1 MQLQKEN
8 YMSHERIFELEKCH
22 NLVDEFCFTSSEMKS
37 YKTTLELSGMLNITN
52 FFNRAITQCLINE
65 SVRIFCKKLK
75 RKDFLSEHTLTPRH
89 MSTVSEEDIAK
100 NSQLIKNFYYSRN
113 LISLLSELAGEKLD
127 YLPWTGERFV
137 LNGLIN
143 NQDTHGWHWDDYA
156 YALVFIVNCPP
167 KGAGG
172 EVECIPHTK
181 WIKPNPDIQHIIA
194 THPIHS
200 YYFEPGSFYLM
211 KSDTTLH
218 RVTQIS
224 SPYRRLSIAMSY
236 CNQTDL
242 VKDIDHKTVLDL
254 YR

>member
-1 MQLQKEN
+1 MLN
-8 YMSHERIFELEKCH
+8 IRINASEKKY
-22 NLVDEFCFTSSEMKS
+22 LDEFYLTALDIKS
-37 YKTTLELSGMLNITN
+37 YKAYLDFYGMVNITS
-52 FFNRAITQCLINE
+52 FFSEGIIQCLIKE
-65 SVRIFCKKLK
+65 SFEIFHKKLK
-75 RKDFLSEHTLTPRH
+75 RKDFVSKHTLTPRH
-89 MSTVSEEDIAK
+89 MSTVSEEEIEK
-100 NSQLIKNFYYSRN
+100 ESEIIQYFYYSKQ
-113 LISLLSELAGEKLD
+113 LVALLNELAGEKLD

-156 YALVFIVNCPP
+156 YALVFIADCPP
-167 KGAGG
+167 KGSGG
-172 EVECIPHTK
+172 EVECIPHTS
-181 WIKPNPDIQHIIA
+181 WVKPNPDIQNIVMSRP
-194 THPIHS
+194 THS

-236 CNQTDL
+236 CNQADL
-242 VKDIDHKTVLDL
+242 AKEIDHKTVLDL